1 MRIVSHEY
9 FVGGI
14 AFVQDIVV
22 CDTGIVGLL
31 IHRTIVQ
38 PDDFPNDIRS
48 APVDQSGFFFDEN
61 LYILN
66 DPKEAKP

>member
-22 CDTGIVGLL
+22 GGDGIVGLL
-31 IHRTIVQ
+31 IHRTIIQ
-38 PDDFPNDIRS
+38 PDDFPEDIRS
-48 APVDQSGFFFDEN
+48 VALDQSGFFFDEN

-66 DPKEAKP
+66 DTQEVE